1 MLTITFVGQVN
12 SVTDNGK
19 LQEGVFVTSPRE
31 NETVEL
37 DFSYYVSQDN
47 KLESQKR
54 YLVVGELYLY
64 ENKYCVKV
72 KKVFDGGSLDLTVL
86 NSTLLAKVHGGKNE
100 PTKLIDMKGKSVLQ
114 IQLVNRTPVKEHS
127 NWLNVL
133 VYNEKLHQ
141 YLEKLQ
147 NGTSFYVE
155 GNLMF
160 GEYSNK
166 EGNTVK
172 TLSMM
177 LNSFEFVSSSNSD
190 NDKST
195 KSQYNKSNKTNSS
208 SDKSTEEI
216 PF

>member
-1 MLTITFVGQVN
+1 MLTITFVGQVTESN
-12 SVTDNGK
+12 NEEKIQTGK
-19 LQEGVFVTSPRE
+19 LITNPRE

-47 KLESQKR
+47 KLEVLKT
-54 YLVVGELYLY
+54 YLVIGDLYLY
-64 ENKYCVKV
+64 ENKYCVQV
-72 KKVFDGGSLDLTVL
+72 ESVLEVNTPVLSVL
-86 NSTLLAKVHGGKNE
+86 NAALLAKVHGGKNE
-100 PTKLIDMKGKSVLQ
+100 PTKLIDMKGKRVLQ
-114 IQLVNRTPVKEHS
+114 IQMVNRTPVKENS

-141 YLEKLQ
+141 YLDKLQ
-147 NGTSFYVE
+147 NGNPFYVK

-166 EGNTVK
+166 DGVTVK

-177 LNSFEFVSSSNSD
+177 LNKFEFVNSGGSNSD
-190 NDKST
+190 NDKTT
-195 KSQYNKSNKTNSS
+195 KTNYNKANNTNPSS
-208 SDKSTEEI
+208 TDEI

>member
-1 MLTITFVGQVN
+1 MLTITFVGQVTQIN
-12 SVTDNGK
+12 DEGK
-19 LQEGVFVTSPRE
+19 LQTGVFTTSPRE

-72 KKVFDGGSLDLTVL
+72 KKVIDGGSLDLTVL
-86 NSTLLAKVHGGKNE
+86 NSTLLAKVHGGKGDPIE
-100 PTKLIDMKGKSVLQ
+100 IVSMKGKPVLK
-114 IQLVNRTPVKEHS
+114 INMVNRTPVKEHS

-147 NGTSFYVE
+147 NSNSFYVE

-166 EGNTVK
+166 EGSTVK

-177 LNSFEFVSSSNSD
+177 LNSFEFVSGGSNSD

-195 KSQYNKSNKTNSS
+195 KTNYNKANNTNP
-208 SDKSTEEI
+208 STTDEI